1 MCICLLEAPGIYHI
15 KSVLGAEAE
24 RQVSVAAAKSLF
36 TLHHLLCCANTGLV
50 FQPVMLTEFQHI
62 LFSASV

>member
-1 MCICLLEAPGIYHI
+1 MNKDEMCICLLEAPGINQI

-50 FQPVMLTEFQHI
+50 FQPVMLIEF
-62 LFSASV
+62 